1 MEEHTEVVIGN
12 MYRTSEQGLTL
23 LQQREGLRLKAY
35 RCIAG
40 VPTIGW
46 GHTKG
51 VKMGDTCSLEQAK
64 RWLSEDVRQTENHLN
79 ELNTRLL
86 RKLKQHEFDALV
98 SFIHQIGLGKF
109 STSTCRKYIL
119 AERPLEQIADEF
131 PKWSYV
137 TDPVTKKKVWSDAV
151 CDRHKSERKQF
162 LGK

>member
-1 MEEHTEVVIGN
+1 MIISQKGIDAIV
-12 MYRTSEQGLTL
+12 
-23 LQQREGLRLKAY
+23 QREGLKLKAY

-40 VPTIGW
+40 KITIGI
-46 GHTKG
+46 GHTSG
-51 VKMGDTCSLEQAK
+51 VREGQIITKDIAYALF
-64 RWLSEDVRQTENHLN
+64 REDITPVERHLN
-79 ELNTRLL
+79 QLNDRLL
-86 RKLKQHEFDALV
+86 RKFKQHEFDALV
-98 SFIHQIGLGKF
+98 SFIHQIGLGSF
-109 STSTCRKYIL
+109 ASSTCRKYIL

>member
-1 MEEHTEVVIGN
+1 MHISKEGIDAIVH
-12 MYRTSEQGLTL
+12 
-23 LQQREGLRLKAY
+23 REGLKLKAY

-40 VPTIGW
+40 YLTIGI
-46 GHTKG
+46 GHTSG
-51 VKMGDTCSLEQAK
+51 VREGQIITKDTAYALF
-64 RWLSEDVRQTENHLN
+64 REDIDPVERHLN
-79 ELNTRLL
+79 QLNDRLL
-86 RKLKQHEFDALV
+86 RKFKQHEFDALV
-98 SFIHQIGLGKF
+98 SFIHQTGLGNF

>member
-64 RWLSEDVRQTENHLN
+64 RWLSEDVRQTEDYLN

-86 RKLKQHEFDALV
+86 RKFKQHEFDALV
-98 SFIHQIGLGKF
+98 SFIHQIGLGNF
-109 STSTCRKYIL
+109 SNSTCRKYIL
-119 AERPLEQIADEF
+119 AERSPEQIASEF

-137 TDPVTKKKVWSDAV
+137 TDPVTKQKVWSTAV
-151 CDRHKSERKQF
+151 ENRHISEKMQY

>member
-1 MEEHTEVVIGN
+1 MNISKEGIDAIVK
-12 MYRTSEQGLTL
+12 
-23 LQQREGLRLKAY
+23 REGLKLKAY

-40 VPTIGW
+40 RWTIGI
-46 GHTKG
+46 GHTLGMREGQIITK
-51 VKMGDTCSLEQAK
+51 DTAYALF
-64 RWLSEDVRQTENHLN
+64 REDISPVEHHLN
-79 ELNTRLL
+79 QLNDRLL

-98 SFIHQIGLGKF
+98 SFIHQIGLGSF
-109 STSTCRKYIL
+109 GTSTCRKYIL

-151 CDRHKSERKQF
+151 CDRHKSEREQF

>member
-1 MEEHTEVVIGN
+1 MHISKEGIDAIV
-12 MYRTSEQGLTL
+12 
-23 LQQREGLRLKAY
+23 QREGLKLKAY

-40 VPTIGW
+40 YLTIGI
-46 GHTKG
+46 GHTSG
-51 VKMGDTCSLEQAK
+51 VREGQIITKDTAYALF
-64 RWLSEDVRQTENHLN
+64 REDIDPVEHHLN
-79 ELNTRLL
+79 QLNDRLL
-86 RKLKQHEFDALV
+86 RKFKQHEFDALV
-98 SFIHQIGLGKF
+98 SLIHQIGLGNF

-119 AERPLEQIADEF
+119 AERPLEQIANEF

>member
-1 MEEHTEVVIGN
+1 MHISKEGIDAIV
-12 MYRTSEQGLTL
+12 
-23 LQQREGLRLKAY
+23 QREGLKLKAY

-40 VPTIGW
+40 VPTIGI
-46 GHTKG
+46 GHTIG
-51 VKMGDTCSLEQAK
+51 VKMGQVITKDIAYALF
-64 RWLSEDVRQTENHLN
+64 REDIDPVEFHLN
-79 ELNTRLL
+79 QLNDRLL

-98 SFIHQIGLGKF
+98 SFIHQIGLGSF
-109 STSTCRKYIL
+109 ASSTCRKYIL

>member
-1 MEEHTEVVIGN
+1 MIISQKGIDAIV
-12 MYRTSEQGLTL
+12 
-23 LQQREGLRLKAY
+23 QREGLKLKAY

-40 VPTIGW
+40 YLTIGI
-46 GHTKG
+46 GHTFG
-51 VKMGDTCSLEQAK
+51 VTEGMMISKETAYRLF
-64 RWLSEDVRQTENHLN
+64 REDIAPVQIHLN
-79 ELNTRLL
+79 QLNDQCI
-86 RKLKQHEFDALV
+86 RKFKQCEFDALV
-98 SFIHQIGLGKF
+98 SFIHQIGLSNF
-109 STSTCRKYIL
+109 RSSTCRKYIL